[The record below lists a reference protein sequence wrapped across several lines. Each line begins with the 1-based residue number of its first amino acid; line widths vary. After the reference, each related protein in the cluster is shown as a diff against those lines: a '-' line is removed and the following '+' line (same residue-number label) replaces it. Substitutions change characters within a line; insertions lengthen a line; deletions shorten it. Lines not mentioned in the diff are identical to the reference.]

1 MMSPDAAKLGYL
13 NTRHFLWFR
22 TLLFVLPRNMLI
34 LLLLR
39 YQYGLCRALV
49 SLCLRAK
56 GLAFSLQILPMK
68 KIITL
73 LALCAALQSQAQYTE
88 LGVMGGASLYS
99 GDLSPNDF
107 GLYLD
112 NLHPAFGVFVRRQ
125 LGPYLALRGGLSFAK
140 VSGNDSVK
148 GENAQGFN
156 FRSNITEGALTAEF
170 YPFHLG
176 NLKRLDIAP
185 YIFGGAAFF
194 RFRPEALFDDSYI
207 ELQPL
212 GTEGQGLPGYDA
224 PYSLTQFSVPAGL
237 GIRFTFQQQWSLGLE
252 FGGRKLFTD
261 YLDDVSN
268 ASVRY
273 LDVLEG
279 NGTIAAQLSNPSIT
293 KPEDGDVSYVRGGKP
308 KDWYYI
314 GGVTLSFRLG
324 SANGYRGGS
333 RGQIGCPGS
342 RF

>member
-1 MMSPDAAKLGYL
+1 
-13 NTRHFLWFR
+13 
-22 TLLFVLPRNMLI
+22 
-34 LLLLR
+34 
-39 YQYGLCRALV
+39 
-49 SLCLRAK
+49 
-56 GLAFSLQILPMK
+56 
-68 KIITL
+68 
-73 LALCAALQSQAQYTE
+73 
-88 LGVMGGASLYS
+88 MGGASLYS
-99 GDLSPNDF
+99 GDLSPNNF

-112 NLHPAFGVFVRRQ
+112 QTHPAFGVFVRRQ
-125 LGPYLALRGGLSFAK
+125 LGTFFALRGGLSFAK
-140 VSGNDSVK
+140 VSGDDSVK
-148 GENAQGFN
+148 GENARGLN

-176 NLKRLDIAP
+176 NPKRVDIAP

-194 RFRPEALFDDSYI
+194 RFRPEALFDGNYI

-212 GTEGQGLPGYDA
+212 GTEGQGLPGYEA

-237 GIRFTFQQQWSLGLE
+237 GLRFTFRQQWSLGLE

-261 YLDDVSN
+261 HLDDVSN
-268 ASVRY
+268 ATVRY

-279 NGTIAAQLSNPSIT
+279 NGTIAAQLSNPAIT

-324 SANGYRGGS
+324 GAGGYRRGGK
-333 RGQIGCPGS
+333 GQMGCPGS